1 MRIEATGILGHSKI
15 NTKKACYT
23 FSSFIV
29 LSHGT
34 LLAAARCG
42 DNKDSELET
51 VEFFFLLMR
60 VKTGAPQLLLLRK
73 LSLIIKRVH

>member
-15 NTKKACYT
+15 NTQKACYT

-29 LSHGT
+29 LSNGT

-42 DNKDSELET
+42 
-51 VEFFFLLMR
+51 R
-60 VKTGAPQLLLLRK
+60 
-73 LSLIIKRVH
+73 